1 MYVVHYDRCENFPWI
16 LGFPWTL
23 WFISVKDVNS
33 RRDENFNGG
42 GGRSLYS
49 LACAKRTVGL
59 TPRPLS
65 RTSDFFLT
73 PVLIPVT
80 DDDQLLAELEEGL
93 SGDPVEQPIPVN
105 MRGGMLSTELDAVNA
120 LLCLGSL
127 QLSPNTEE

>member
-1 MYVVHYDRCENFPWI
+1 MN
-16 LGFPWTL
+16 
-23 WFISVKDVNS
+23 DVNS
-33 RRDENFNGG
+33 RRDENFDGG

-65 RTSDFFLT
+65 RTSDFVLT
-73 PVLIPVT
+73 PVLIPVSVT
-80 DDDQLLAELEEGL
+80 DDAQLLAELEEGL

-105 MRGGMLSTELDAVNA
+105 MRGGMLSTELDAVDA